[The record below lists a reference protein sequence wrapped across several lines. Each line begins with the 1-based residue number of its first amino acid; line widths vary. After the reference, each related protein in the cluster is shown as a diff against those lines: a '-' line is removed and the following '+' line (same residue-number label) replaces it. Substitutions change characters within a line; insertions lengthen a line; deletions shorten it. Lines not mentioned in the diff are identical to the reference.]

1 MPLGSRPSE
10 TPTDDGFT
18 QLYDDVFKSFV
29 EDDGG
34 MSSDMHETGPS
45 PSSNGRVEDSP
56 QEYYDVDDMRHPYS
70 STLSPRLQ
78 SAEEFSP
85 RSSYLPQIRQQ
96 PPPQSPRQHR
106 PLPKPPSDPPSAT
119 SSYFPLDRKQ
129 PLVTSPIS
137 DGYPYGDL
145 NPASPHIT
153 RATSLS
159 PPHHHSQQPLAR
171 HGTYAGADPKYTAS
185 APQSYL
191 PRGAAN
197 PTIPGTSYFSNGNG
211 PHSYSDGL
219 LSTSKS
225 TLGAPQ
231 IDRHTSFGSASV
243 SSGQYSIDSP
253 APHSI
258 HHVQRAITDSGS
270 VYGRDSFY
278 GAAYNDY
285 ENDANIIDPRS
296 TITPPTSV
304 SRGNSVAMSNN
315 SHSPVMESPTAPMK
329 SPQATPIT
337 PRQQQH
343 DTTRHAESSR
353 MARHQEELQRTIA
366 SIKGAMPV
374 PDDDEEFDED
384 IDEDPDRFV
393 MLSLLSHLA
402 VRLRDKVPRGTHV
415 KGGIPYQRAFTGKDI
430 VSTIQSQIQRELL
443 INMGISTNDRRIA
456 LGVARSL
463 QSQLFFYEVEWGG
476 RQLTDSVE
484 DVYMF
489 LDDQEGGSIEA
500 QPQEELPTA
509 VITILTK
516 CYSLGCSEGL
526 PCYSPRCPRRAASL
540 PKSLE
545 LPVEAPDRPGVD
557 QWSKSVDP
565 QILGTLPDSEVQ
577 RQTVIR
583 KVVEK
588 EEQYVQDLDT
598 IESLFIKPL
607 RLNDPQVIPPG
618 ELDSFIDTVFGN
630 ILDLRECNR
639 RLLETMYVRQREQAP
654 IIQRIGDIFLTAAAE
669 FRLPYP
675 DYIGHLPIA
684 EKRMKDELENNQE
697 FRRFHETCLRHPS
710 TRRLDLRHLISRP
723 SEHLQ
728 RYPVLLEAIFKDTA
742 EGNPDA
748 EFLQEAIHSIR
759 KLSEVA
765 HLRTFQTAMLRGP
778 TSKLEWHDLV
788 SSEIRETMT
797 KQEVTRQ
804 SQIFELIKGEMEYVK
819 DLGNLETIFIE
830 PLKNSAETSQPII
843 PRERLPQFIEDVFYN
858 FGEILKHHK
867 RMLEKLHQIQLE
879 EHPMIHSITATIFDA
894 ALNWRDAYMDFIP
907 HYPIAAYRIDE
918 ELANNPAF
926 KSFVEQCTRHL
937 ESRKL
942 DIKAFVYRP
951 IPRLLRYDLLLKGIM
966 SASPADHEDKEAI
979 TQVLDVIKALGRD
992 SEPGVVSS
1000 KQKVELWKY
1009 NANLVFK
1016 PGEVVDMDLLDESR
1030 VLIHAGKLL
1039 RQADAGFEWNGWSE
1053 LFVLLFDNYMVMT
1066 KPKDKDGVMKYHVN
1080 RHPIPIDLLNIVNFT
1095 DPPQTRGTGL
1105 LRGLRGGE
1113 RGGRGGVGAATI
1125 DDSSSILAADMVTDS
1140 RTVYPCTIHH
1150 NGRIGGLY
1158 TLYAESA
1165 QSRAEWKTKL
1175 EEALVLRKTVTEN
1188 NKAFELETLS
1198 ADTFLVPSLQNQSN
1212 AAWNQE
1218 QVLTGKVTCSVP
1230 FSTADGMRLV
1240 AVGCSEG
1247 VWIGLRHDSK
1257 SMRRVLHLKAVTQC
1271 AMLEDFGIFLVL
1283 ADKSLWAYHI
1293 EALVPSGPPRH
1304 NINRTPQKLNN
1315 HKDVQFFSVG
1325 TMNGRTLLI
1334 YMKKKGTES
1343 IFHVLEPVGGKI
1355 ADKPKAPGTFGR
1367 GLFGSQRSDWFRH
1380 YREFFL
1386 PTEASDVIFLKN
1398 RIAVLCTRGFEIMEL
1413 SDYTSVSI
1421 PQREEPRLAAL
1432 AKRCESSRPLGMC
1445 RTADNEFLLCYDE
1458 FGVYVDRYGD
1468 PCRSSIMFEWE
1479 GTAERVAF
1487 HPPHVCLFDPRFIEI
1502 RNIDTG
1508 RLVQIIHGTEIRCIW
1523 DGRGTNP
1530 QLGTTPAS
1538 GEWQNESSQEPRIH
1552 AVMRAT
1558 ELPRAPGARAPAV
1571 VVQEVVELVP
1581 TIPLYLPGS
1590 LSSPPPS
1597 TATFFGNHSSSPPN
1611 SPRPSTTRWR

>member
-1 MPLGSRPSE
+1 MASRSRPTD
-10 TPTDDGFT
+10 TPTEDGFN

-29 EDDGG
+29 ENDVDI
-34 MSSDMHETGPS
+34 SSDSLSAGI
-45 PSSNGRVEDSP
+45 SSFPRSTESSYDHFEEEDL
-56 QEYYDVDDMRHPYS
+56 RHPYS
-70 STLSPRLQ
+70 SARSPQSQPREIPSPRPPPL
-78 SAEEFSP
+78 P
-85 RSSYLPQIRQQ
+85 PVPQIRQQ
-96 PPPQSPRQHR
+96 SAVPQSPRQQARR
-106 PLPKPPSDPPSAT
+106 PLPRPPGSDPTSAT
-119 SSYFPLDRKQ
+119 SYFFPMDKKQ

-137 DGYPYGDL
+137 DSYPYGDL
-145 NPASPHIT
+145 NISDSHIT
-153 RATSLS
+153 RSASLS
-159 PPHHHSQQPLAR
+159 PPHPSHHQVAR
-171 HGTYAGADPKYTAS
+171 HGTYAPGFESSRFNSP
-185 APQSYL
+185 PQFTR
-191 PRGAAN
+191 PPGAAL
-197 PTIPGTSYFSNGNG
+197 PTPPSAGYYPNGNG
-211 PHSYSDGL
+211 L
-219 LSTSKS
+219 RSTPDVRYNSS
-225 TLGAPQ
+225 ETSLNAPN
-231 IDRHTSFGSASV
+231 IARHTSFGSASV
-243 SSGQYSIDSP
+243 SSGQYSIESP

-258 HHVQRAITDSGS
+258 HQVHRAITDLSS
-270 VYGRDSFY
+270 NYERDSFY
-278 GAAYNDY
+278 GPTPNEITDGYND
-285 ENDANIIDPRS
+285 DTIIGPGA
-296 TITPPTSV
+296 TITPPTSI
-304 SRGNSVAMSNN
+304 SRGNSLAVSD
-315 SHSPVMESPTAPMK
+315 SSSPVVESPSAIVKPPSISVQQT
-329 SPQATPIT
+329 TPVH
-337 PRQQQH
+337 RHHGH
-343 DTTRHAESSR
+343 DGNRNAESSR

-366 SIKGAMPV
+366 SIKGAVPMP
-374 PDDDEEFDED
+374 DEDEDFDED

-402 VRLRDKVPRGTHV
+402 VRLRDKVPRSTHV
-415 KGGIPYQRAFTGKDI
+415 KGGIPYHRAFTGKDI

-489 LDDQEGGSIEA
+489 LDDQEGVSNET
-500 QPQEELPTA
+500 QPQELPTA

-516 CYSLGCSEGL
+516 LDVRGE
-526 PCYSPRCPRRAASL
+526 RRQSL

-545 LPVEAPDRPGVD
+545 LPIEAPEKASHDR
-557 QWSKSVDP
+557 WSDSVEP
-565 QILGTLPDSEVQ
+565 QILRTLPASEIK
-577 RQTVIR
+577 RQGVIR
-583 KVVEK
+583 KVIEK
-588 EEQYVQDLDT
+588 EEQYVQDLDI

-607 RLNDPQVIPPG
+607 RQNDPEVIPPE

-630 ILDLRECNR
+630 VLDLRECNR

-675 DYIGHLPIA
+675 DYVGHLPLA

-697 FRRFHETCLRHPS
+697 FRRFHETCTRHPS
-710 TRRLDLRHLISRP
+710 ARRFDLRHFITRP

-728 RYPVLLEAIFKDTA
+728 RYPILLEAIYKDTT

-748 EFLQEAIHSIR
+748 DFLQEAIQAIR
-759 KLSEVA
+759 KLSGVA
-765 HLRTFQTAMLRGP
+765 HVRTFQTAMLRGP
-778 TSKLEWHDLV
+778 TAKLEWHDLV
-788 SSEIRETMT
+788 SSEIRESMT
-797 KQEVTRQ
+797 KQEVTKQ

-819 DLGNLETIFIE
+819 DLQSLDTIFIQ
-830 PLKNSAETSQPII
+830 PLRKANPPII

-867 RMLEKLHQIQLE
+867 RMLEKLHEIQLE
-879 EHPMIHSITATIFDA
+879 EHPVIHSVTATIFDA

-918 ELANNPAF
+918 ELANNPSF
-926 KSFVEQCTRHL
+926 KTFVEQCTRHV

-951 IPRLLRYDLLLKGIM
+951 IPRLLRYDLLLKGIL

-979 TQVLDVIKALGRD
+979 PQVLEVIKALGRD
-992 SEPGVVSS
+992 SEPGVVSA

-1016 PGEVVDMDLLDESR
+1016 PGEYVDMDLLDENR
-1030 VLIHAGKLL
+1030 TLIHAGKLL

-1053 LFVLLFDNYMVMT
+1053 LFVLLFDNYMVIT

-1080 RHPIPIDLLNIVNFT
+1080 RHPIPLDLLNIVNFT

-1105 LRGLRGGE
+1105 LRGLQ
-1113 RGGRGGVGAATI
+1113 RGGRGGTGTTDEAGFNSNLNGADLVNA
-1125 DDSSSILAADMVTDS
+1125 TDS

-1175 EEALVLRKTVTEN
+1175 EEALVLRKTVTDN
-1188 NKAFELETLS
+1188 NKVFELETLS

-1230 FSTADGMRLV
+1230 FYSQIATADGMRLV
-1240 AVGCSEG
+1240 AVGCAEG

-1293 EALVPSGPPRH
+1293 EALVPSGPPRP
-1304 NINRTPQKLNN
+1304 NLARTPQKLNN

-1355 ADKPKAPGTFGR
+1355 TDKPKAPATFGR
-1367 GLFGSQRSDWFRH
+1367 SLFGSQRSDWFRH

-1386 PTEASDVIFLKN
+1386 PTEATDVYFLKN

-1421 PQREEPRLAAL
+1421 PQRDDARLAAL
-1432 AKRCESSRPLGMC
+1432 AKRCESSRPL
-1445 RTADNEFLLCYDE
+1445 E
-1458 FGVYVDRYGD
+1458 FGLYVDRFGD
-1468 PCRSSIMFEWE
+1468 PCRGNNNIIEWE
-1479 GTAERVAF
+1479 GTAERVSF

-1502 RNIDTG
+1502 RHIDTG
-1508 RLVQIIHGTEIRCIW
+1508 RLAQIIHGTEIRCIW
-1523 DGRGTNP
+1523 DGRGTNVP
-1530 QLGTTPAS
+1530 QLGNAP
-1538 GEWQNESSQEPRIH
+1538 GPNGWQDSPSQEPRIH
-1552 AVMRAT
+1552 AVMRAP
-1558 ELPRAPGARAPAV
+1558 ELPRAPGVRAPPV
-1571 VVQEVVELVP
+1571 FVQQVVELIP

-1590 LSSPPPS
+1590 LSSPPS
-1597 TATFFGNHSSSPPN
+1597 TATYFNHSPPG
-1611 SPRPSTTRWR
+1611 SPRASTARWR